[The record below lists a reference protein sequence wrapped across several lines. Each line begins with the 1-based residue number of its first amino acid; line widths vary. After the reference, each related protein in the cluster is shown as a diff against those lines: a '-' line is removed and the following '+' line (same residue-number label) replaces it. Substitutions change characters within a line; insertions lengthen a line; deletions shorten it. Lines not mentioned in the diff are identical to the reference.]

1 MECSSCEKST
11 VDFDKQA
18 SAAAFDVQLVV
29 QWYTPHYN
37 DDHDKKN
44 EPAIALVDLSSR

>member
-11 VDFDKQA
+11 VDFDKQ
-18 SAAAFDVQLVV
+18 AAAFDVQLVV

-44 EPAIALVDLSSR
+44 EPENSMVDLST